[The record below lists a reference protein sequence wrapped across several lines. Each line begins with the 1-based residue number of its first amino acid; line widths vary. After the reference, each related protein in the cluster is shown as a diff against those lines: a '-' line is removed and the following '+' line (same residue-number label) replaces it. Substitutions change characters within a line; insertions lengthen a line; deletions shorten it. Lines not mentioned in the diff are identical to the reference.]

1 MRVAAPWVAVTRI
14 MVHLVATQ
22 AHMMVEWRGICSLK
36 VLEVVFLLMAHL
48 AIAQLDMDM
57 VLPIKLLYFVQF
69 EGTKLH
75 SETFVLRKGIF
86 FPIQRQDSHR
96 FQLF

>member
-1 MRVAAPWVAVTRI
+1 MGVAAPWVAVTRT

-22 AHMMVEWRGICSLK
+22 ALMMVEWRGICSLK

-57 VLPIKLLYFVQF
+57 VLPLMVLVMVVIAAILELELVMGDLQVQ
-69 EGTKLH
+69 LM
-75 SETFVLRKGIF
+75 GILM
-86 FPIQRQDSHR
+86 
-96 FQLF
+96 FQMLAM

>member
-1 MRVAAPWVAVTRI
+1 MGVAAPWVAVTRI

-22 AHMMVEWRGICSLK
+22 AHMIVEWRGICSLK

-57 VLPIKLLYFVQF
+57 VLPLMVLVMVVIAAILELVMGDLQVQ
-69 EGTKLH
+69 LM
-75 SETFVLRKGIF
+75 GILM
-86 FPIQRQDSHR
+86 
-96 FQLF
+96 FQMLAT